1 MKIEDSIKQD
11 LKSSEHSVNFSS
23 LPLKNPHV
31 SFLPEKIYCDSQGHS
46 SHPKLHIASMGR
58 QPTNCTVQSKHSPA
72 NPQPRFDPIP
82 QTTRPDTSKKQ
93 MTMRFH
99 AMPAENT
106 SRIKRDE
113 PQPVTCS
120 KFAQDSQPENEIVLR
135 QGPLFPNHL
144 IPWDNKSNRSKE
156 VICMAKERANSRRPP
171 THQGYARL

>member
-1 MKIEDSIKQD
+1 
-11 LKSSEHSVNFSS
+11 
-23 LPLKNPHV
+23 
-31 SFLPEKIYCDSQGHS
+31 
-46 SHPKLHIASMGR
+46 
-58 QPTNCTVQSKHSPA
+58 
-72 NPQPRFDPIP
+72 
-82 QTTRPDTSKKQ
+82 

-120 KFAQDSQPENEIVLR
+120 KFAQDSQPENETVLR

-156 VICMAKERANSRRPP
+156 VICMAKERASSRRPP